1 MKVLINLKRSII
13 LLFALLIC
21 IYSNAQDVR
30 FTQPFAVPSKFNPA
44 ALGGNND
51 LKAMVNYRN
60 QWSGIENGYQTYNFS
75 FLYPLFLKEGDQKID
90 FGLLGLN
97 DQAGAWNTM
106 DVSLSIG
113 YKLKLSK
120 SHHNLSAALVGG
132 FVQKSL
138 DAANLTY
145 DDQYV
150 AGSFSDVN
158 PTSETVV
165 TEKLG
170 YPDIGAGLMWFYNP
184 SSEESKINGWFG
196 ISAFHVNQPNES
208 FTGETSKLPVN
219 IGYQTGIRI
228 FCNSGLEFTPNV
240 RVNTQ
245 ADITEVVPGLYIDYL
260 LDGAKSKFV
269 FGTWYR
275 QRNAF
280 AFLLGFEHN
289 SFLIGYSY
297 DLGISTLNQSVSGLM
312 VHEATIGYR
321 MDWGKKR
328 GLELNA
334 SPFSP
339 F

>member
-21 IYSNAQDVR
+21 VCSNAQDIR
-30 FTQPFAVPSKFNPA
+30 FTQPFAVPSKLNPA
-44 ALGGNND
+44 SLGGNND
-51 LKAMVNYRN
+51 LKAMINYRN
-60 QWSGIENGYQTYNFS
+60 QWAGIEDGYQTYNFT
-75 FLYPLFLKEGDQKID
+75 FLYPLFLGNGNQKID
-90 FGLLGLN
+90 FGLLGLS
-97 DQAGAWNTM
+97 DQAGAWNTL
-106 DVSLSIG
+106 DISLSIG
-113 YKLKLSK
+113 YKLKLTESN
-120 SHHNLSAALVGG
+120 HNLSLALVGG

-150 AGSFSDVN
+150 AGSFTSVN
-158 PTSETVV
+158 PTSETIV

-170 YPDIGAGLMWFYNP
+170 YPDIGTGLMWFYNP
-184 SSEESKINGWFG
+184 SREDAKINGWFG
-196 ISAFHVNQPNES
+196 ISAFHINQPNES
-208 FTGETSKLPVN
+208 FTGETSKLPMK

-228 FCNSGLEFTPNV
+228 FSNSGLDFTPNV
-240 RVNTQ
+240 RVTTQ
-245 ADITEVVPGLYIDYL
+245 ASVTEVSPGLYVDYNL
-260 LDGAKSKFV
+260 ADNKGRFV
-269 FGTWYR
+269 FGSWYR
-275 QRNAF
+275 QGNAF

-289 SFLIGYSY
+289 YFTIGYSY

-321 MDWGKKR
+321 IDWGKKR